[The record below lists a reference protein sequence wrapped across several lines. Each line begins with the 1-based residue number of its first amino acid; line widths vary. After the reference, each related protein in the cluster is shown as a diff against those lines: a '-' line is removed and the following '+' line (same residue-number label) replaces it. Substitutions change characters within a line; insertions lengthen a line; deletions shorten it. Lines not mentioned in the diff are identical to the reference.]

1 MFLPDLGDDVLGVLG
16 ALQQQLGRDV
26 REGDAAVGQADGPH
40 LKGGV
45 REEEKE
51 RENEEREEKRTAV
64 LTTLWWSLTMRE

>member
-45 REEEKE
+45 RE
-51 RENEEREEKRTAV
+51 NEEREEKRTAV